1 VTARPSGRPA
11 TPGRQARLPS
21 AASVRLAVALG
32 LTAYILWKIDPA
44 LVWQHTAG
52 ARPGPLVAAV
62 LLVVVD
68 RTLMAWRWLWL
79 LAPFTPR
86 ALGPAC
92 RDGRRPRIGVGAIL
106 HVFFVSTFVGTFL
119 PASVGGDA
127 VRATALGRLGVPM
140 ADAVASVFM
149 DRVLGVLGV
158 LAMAVAGLWLARDL
172 PARPEVLAAVLA
184 ALAVTAA
191 GCAAVAAAVFS
202 TRAAALLIALV
213 QRLPWARVRA
223 AGSAVVGAVQ
233 RYAAHHRLLG
243 AVTLASIGVQVL
255 RVLQAWCL
263 GLGLGIDAPPS
274 VYFAFIP
281 VILLVMLL
289 PITVNGLGTS
299 QVAFVLFFGTAGV
312 PRPAAFA
319 LSILFVALGVVGNL
333 PGGLLW
339 TRSGLTPA
347 AAPDPEPGGSSQAG
361 TAPARSDSGS
371 RPA

>member
-1 VTARPSGRPA
+1 VTARP
-11 TPGRQARLPS
+11 ARVPS
-21 AASVRLAVALG
+21 AGTVVRVAVALG
-32 LTAYILWKIDPA
+32 LTAYILWTIDPA
-44 LVWQHTAG
+44 LVWRHAAG
-52 ARPGPLVAAV
+52 ARPGPLAAAV
-62 LLVVVD
+62 LLVIVD

-79 LAPFTPR
+79 LVPFAPGT
-86 ALGPAC
+86 LGPVPGAGTGAAD
-92 RDGRRPRIGVGAIL
+92 RHAPRVGIAAIL
-106 HVFFVSTFVGTFL
+106 HVFFVSSFVGTFL

-172 PARPEVLAAVLA
+172 PARPAVLAAVLA

-191 GCAAVAAAVFS
+191 GCIAVAAAVFS
-202 TRAAALLIALV
+202 ARTAAFLIALV
-213 QRLPWARVRA
+213 QRLPWARVHA

-263 GLGLGIDAPPS
+263 GLGLGIDAPLA

-281 VILLVMLL
+281 IILLVMLL

-299 QVAFVLFFGTAGV
+299 QAAFVLFFGTAGV
-312 PRPAAFA
+312 AMPAAFA
-319 LSILFVALGVVGNL
+319 LSVLFVALGIVGNL

-339 TRSGLTPA
+339 IRSGLTPA
-347 AAPDPEPGGSSQAG
+347 TAPAPPARAG
-361 TAPARSDSGS
+361 AAPARSGSGS

>member
-1 VTARPSGRPA
+1 VTESPGRP
-11 TPGRQARLPS
+11 ARLPS
-21 AASVRLAVALG
+21 AGSVLRLAVALG

-44 LVWQHTAG
+44 LVWQHAAG
-52 ARPGPLVAAV
+52 ARSGPLLAAI

-79 LAPFTPR
+79 LVPFAPR
-86 ALGPAC
+86 AVGPAP
-92 RDGRRPRIGVGAIL
+92 DGSRPRIGLGAIL

-127 VRATALGRLGVPM
+127 VRATALARLGVPM

-172 PARPEVLAAVLA
+172 PARPEVVATVLA
-184 ALAVTAA
+184 ALAITAA
-191 GCAAVAAAVFS
+191 GCSAVAAAVFS
-202 TRAAALLIALV
+202 TRVAAFLIALV
-213 QRLPWARVRA
+213 QRLPWVRVHA
-223 AGSAVVGAVQ
+223 AGSAIVGAVQ
-233 RYAAHHRLLG
+233 RYAAHHGLLG

-263 GLGLGIDAPPS
+263 GLGLGIDAPLS

-319 LSILFVALGVVGNL
+319 LSVLFVALGVVGNL

-347 AAPDPEPGGSSQAG
+347 AAPDPERDRAPQPG

-371 RPA
+371 RPV